1 MIYYVKDK
9 NMYIP
14 MIMGAVSKIIAIGK
28 ENGTINV
35 WRNAEELENGAS
47 VQLLAHMGPCVKLDV
62 SQNQK
67 HMFSTGHHDN
77 MIVDWSMRFY
87 I

>member
-47 VQLLAHMGPCVKLDV
+47 V
-62 SQNQK
+62 
-67 HMFSTGHHDN
+67 
-77 MIVDWSMRFY
+77 
-87 I
+87 